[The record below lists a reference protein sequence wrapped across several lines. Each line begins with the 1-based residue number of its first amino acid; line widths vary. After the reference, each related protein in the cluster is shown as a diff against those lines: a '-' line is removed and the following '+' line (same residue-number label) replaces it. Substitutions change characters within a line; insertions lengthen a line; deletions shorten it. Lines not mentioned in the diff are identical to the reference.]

1 MPVSCPGKQAI
12 FVQLCYT
19 VNSVETNL
27 SVCKKRIL
35 RKYSLNRMREEPG
48 IKKKNKDKWLVFIH
62 LCNGIACIPGN
73 GTISSLST
81 LTP

>member
-48 IKKKNKDKWLVFIH
+48 IKKK
-62 LCNGIACIPGN
+62 
-73 GTISSLST
+73 
-81 LTP
+81 

>member
-1 MPVSCPGKQAI
+1 MPVSCPEKEAI

-35 RKYSLNRMREEPG
+35 RKHSLNGIREEPG
-48 IKKKNKDKWLVFIH
+48 IKKKKNKDKWLVFIH
-62 LCNGIACIPGN
+62 LCNVIACI
-73 GTISSLST
+73 S
-81 LTP
+81 

>member
-48 IKKKNKDKWLVFIH
+48 IKKKTRINGWYSFICVMA
-62 LCNGIACIPGN
+62 LLAFLEMEQFLLFP
-73 GTISSLST
+73 L
-81 LTP
+81 